1 MASKEIKFKPLSN
14 RVVIEPIDDNEQMSA
29 GGIYIPDTAKEKPQ
43 EGKVVAIGSGART
56 EDGKIIPMDVKVG
69 DLVLFG
75 KWSGTEVKIDG
86 KEYSIMKE
94 SDIMGISKGK
104 K

>member
-1 MASKEIKFKPLSN
+1 MSLKLKPLGD
-14 RVVIEPIDDNEQMSA
+14 RVIIQPSDDDVEKSP

-43 EGKVVAIGSGART
+43 EGKIVAVGSGART
-56 EDGKIIPMDVKVG
+56 EDGKIVPMDVKVG
-69 DLVLFG
+69 DIVLFG